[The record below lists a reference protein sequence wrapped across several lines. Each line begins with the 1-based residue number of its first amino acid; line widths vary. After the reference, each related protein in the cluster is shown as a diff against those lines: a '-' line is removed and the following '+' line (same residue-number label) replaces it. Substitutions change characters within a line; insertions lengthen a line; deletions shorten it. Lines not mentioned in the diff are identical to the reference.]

1 MKKQLF
7 SLIALGLLFI
17 TASAYAQTVNVK
29 ANIPFDFA
37 VDQQT
42 MPRGEYKV
50 ETISTGSSQSL
61 LIRSTD
67 GSVQKV
73 QLGRSCELLRAS
85 ESSKMV
91 FHRYG
96 DRYFLAQVWTAGNSF
111 GYEFSESRLEKELA
125 KASTAT
131 NVSIASL
138 R

>member
-96 DRYFLAQVWTAGNSF
+96 DRYFLAQVWTAGNSS